1 MEVRR
6 QKAREEDDKIRLISQ
21 AVTVKFERNSAPAMS
36 TMTWKVPGVD
46 VLPIVHVTEQEPKED
61 VVQEKVCEVEPEA

>member
-1 MEVRR
+1 MTV
-6 QKAREEDDKIRLISQ
+6 RLISQ
-21 AVTVKFERNSAPAMS
+21 AVTVKSERNSPPAMS

-46 VLPIVHVTEQEPKED
+46 VLPIVHVMEQEPEED

>member
-1 MEVRR
+1 
-6 QKAREEDDKIRLISQ
+6 
-21 AVTVKFERNSAPAMS
+21 MS

-46 VLPIVHVTEQEPKED
+46 VLPIVHVTEQEPEED

>member
-1 MEVRR
+1 MEVGR
-6 QKAREEDDKIRLISQ
+6 QMRGNNMTVRSISQ
-21 AVTVKFERNSAPAMS
+21 AVTVKVERNSAPSTS

-46 VLPIVHVTEQEPKED
+46 VLPIVQVTEQEPEED